1 MASISVS
8 FFSDSMRNSLGA
20 SNDGVDVVLF
30 SEISDVLL
38 VVDEDLDLEK
48 HTGDI
53 SLEPFFCKGR

>member
-1 MASISVS
+1 
-8 FFSDSMRNSLGA
+8 MRNSLGA